1 MASRDPQ
8 DAVQDDIRK
17 VLDERVLRGDRLI
30 EAISLVG
37 LPHSVE
43 PLRAAL
49 SFVLPMDFTEPEA
62 RDTLAGIESHRG
74 EMEALLGRDPG
85 FTVAAFDLL
94 YEKERTLRDPV
105 FRDRRSPA
113 GDAAAPGPRPQSADR
128 LEDVLRRETRR
139 AERSDRSL
147 AVVVLSPDAAAA
159 PATGGMEAGLVA
171 LRDSARDVDSVAA
184 AKDGDFVVLQPCTGG
199 REGLR
204 AADRLRR
211 ALLASTGVSFSA
223 GVAAASGRAADAH
236 VLMRCARRALHEAR
250 GSGSGAALHRLERR
264 AHSRILVGTAVPAR
278 LRSAGGES
286 DIVVEDLSLGGALL
300 STPHRVTPGGEVVLA
315 LRGPSTRPAGFLLP
329 SRVLRAQDGP
339 TPGQT
344 PYRAAIGFSPDA
356 RLRVAAVLA
365 TLRARDQ
372 AGMP

>member
-1 MASRDPQ
+1 VASRDPK
-8 DAVQDDIRK
+8 DAVQVDLRK
-17 VLDERVLRGDRLI
+17 VLDDKGLRGDRLI
-30 EAISLVG
+30 EAISALG
-37 LPHSVE
+37 PRHSIE
-43 PLRAAL
+43 PFRASL
-49 SFVLPMDFTEPEA
+49 SLVLPMDFTEPEA
-62 RDTLAGIESHRG
+62 CNTLAGIESHRG
-74 EMEALLGRDPG
+74 EIEALLGRDAG

-105 FRDRRSPA
+105 FRDDRS
-113 GDAAAPGPRPQSADR
+113 AAVPAPGPRPRPSDR

-139 AERSDRSL
+139 AERSGRPL
-147 AVVVLSPDAAAA
+147 AVVVLSSDGPAA
-159 PATGGMEAGLVA
+159 PATGVSEAGLIA
-171 LRDSARDVDSVAA
+171 LCDSTRDVDSVAVA
-184 AKDGDFVVLQPCTGG
+184 QDGAYVAILPCTGG

-211 ALLASTGVSFSA
+211 ALRASTGIPFSA

-278 LRSAGGES
+278 LRSAGSES

>member
-1 MASRDPQ
+1 
-8 DAVQDDIRK
+8 
-17 VLDERVLRGDRLI
+17 
-30 EAISLVG
+30 
-37 LPHSVE
+37 
-43 PLRAAL
+43 
-49 SFVLPMDFTEPEA
+49 
-62 RDTLAGIESHRG
+62 
-74 EMEALLGRDPG
+74 
-85 FTVAAFDLL
+85 
-94 YEKERTLRDPV
+94 
-105 FRDRRSPA
+105 
-113 GDAAAPGPRPQSADR
+113 
-128 LEDVLRRETRR
+128 
-139 AERSDRSL
+139 
-147 AVVVLSPDAAAA
+147 
-159 PATGGMEAGLVA
+159 
-171 LRDSARDVDSVAA
+171 
-184 AKDGDFVVLQPCTGG
+184 
-199 REGLR
+199 
-204 AADRLRR
+204 
-211 ALLASTGVSFSA
+211 
-223 GVAAASGRAADAH
+223 
-236 VLMRCARRALHEAR
+236 MRCARRALHEAR